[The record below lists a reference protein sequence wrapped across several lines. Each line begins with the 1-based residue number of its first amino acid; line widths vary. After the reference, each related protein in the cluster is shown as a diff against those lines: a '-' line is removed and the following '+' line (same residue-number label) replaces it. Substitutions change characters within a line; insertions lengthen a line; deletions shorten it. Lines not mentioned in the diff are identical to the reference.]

1 VVITVGGFNTAIDR
15 LIRVEALRQ
24 GEVNRAIDEQVYP
37 GGKGLHVAQTI
48 AALGERVQLVG
59 LIDAAHRNLIT
70 QHLSKRGTL
79 FHGVEIKAS
88 IRTCMALQDADGQIT
103 EVLGRGPQLN
113 QAQREALLLTFR
125 RCIDE
130 SDVMVLSGSLPGG
143 LAESTYAELTAQ
155 VHAAGKRCL
164 VDASGPVMREA
175 LQARPFLIKPN
186 RDEISELLGRPVDD
200 LDAAA
205 DAARELLAQGVA
217 MPVVTMGAMGAI
229 AADASGIWHASIELA
244 QIRNTVGSGDGLL
257 AGMAVGTVRGMT
269 LEQTL
274 RLGVACGA
282 ANASAEETGFVERKT
297 VESLLPQVRIRRLA
311 DVVKQ
316 R

>member
-1 VVITVGGFNTAIDR
+1 MITVGGFNTAIDR
-15 LIRVEALRQ
+15 LIRIDTLRC

-70 QHLSKRGTL
+70 QHLSRRGTL
-79 FHGVEIKAS
+79 FHGVEIPAS
-88 IRTCMALQDADGQIT
+88 IRTCMALQDASGQIT
-103 EVLGRGPQLN
+103 EVLGQGPQLN
-113 QAQREALLLTFR
+113 KAQREALLLTFR

-130 SDVMVLSGSLPGG
+130 SDLMILSGSLPRG

-155 VHAAGKRCL
+155 VRDAGKRCM
-164 VDASGPVMREA
+164 VDASGQAMRHA
-175 LQARPFLIKPN
+175 LQAQPFLIKPN
-186 RDEISELLGRPVDD
+186 RDEIVELLGRPIDG
-200 LDAAA
+200 LEAAT
-205 DAARELLAQGVA
+205 DAARELFSQGVA

-229 AADASGIWHASIELA
+229 AVDESGVWHASIELA
-244 QIRNTVGSGDGLL
+244 QIRNTVGSGDCLL
-257 AGMAVGTVRGMT
+257 AGMAVGTVRGMP

-282 ANASAEETGFVERKT
+282 ANAAAEETGFVERRM
-297 VESLLPQVRIRRLA
+297 VETLLPQVHVHRLA
-311 DVVKQ
+311 DAVK
-316 R
+316 RR